1 MKIIDELLN
10 KAHTSLAICKG
21 ELANV
26 SHIKQLSKAM
36 DIIRNIKKERAE
48 NER

>member
-1 MKIIDELLN
+1 MKSIDELLDH
-10 KAHTSLAICKG
+10 AHLELTICKQ

-26 SHIKQLSKAM
+26 SHITQLSKAM

-48 NER
+48 K